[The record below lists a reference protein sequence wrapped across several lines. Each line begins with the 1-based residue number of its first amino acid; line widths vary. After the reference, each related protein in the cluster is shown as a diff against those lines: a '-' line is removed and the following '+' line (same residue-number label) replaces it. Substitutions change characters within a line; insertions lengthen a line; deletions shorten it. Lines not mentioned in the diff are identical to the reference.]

1 MPKDIGMARTVPLI
15 RSPLS
20 IAGMVLTTISAVVFL
35 VVFFADLFGMH
46 TNPYMGI
53 VFFLILPG
61 IFIFGLLLIPL
72 GAWLERRR
80 RDAGRKPSELQWPH
94 IDLNNAD
101 HRHAAV
107 AIFALT
113 MANIVIVSL
122 ASYRGVEYM
131 DSNQFCGQA
140 CHSVMKPEATAHQDG
155 PHARVTC
162 VECHIG
168 AGATWF
174 ARSKLSGTR
183 QVVAVSLRT
192 YSRPIPS
199 PVQNLRPARDTCE
212 QCHWPAK
219 FHGDKVLRIV
229 EYGDDEKNTEQVTTL
244 QMHVGGGIGRSGAA
258 SGIHWH
264 ADEANEIDYISTDD
278 QRQVI
283 PYVRVKDR
291 TGAVR
296 EYVAEGVTPDQL
308 ANGERRRMDCM
319 DCHNRPS
326 HQLATTAEGAVN
338 IAMARADIPASL
350 PFARREAVKVL
361 KASYPTEDAA
371 TEAIAREL
379 RDFYRGSYEAIY
391 MTRRQDVE
399 KAVTGTQEVYRR
411 NVFPEMNVQFGTY
424 PNNVGH
430 MDSPGCFRCHD
441 DNHTTKDG
449 KKIGQDCD
457 SCHEIR

>member
-1 MPKDIGMARTVPLI
+1 MVQSPRLI

-20 IAGMVLTTISAVVFL
+20 VVGMVLTTISAAVFL

-61 IFIFGLLLIPL
+61 IFLVGLILIPL
-72 GAWLERRR
+72 GAWVERRR
-80 RDAGRKPSELQWPH
+80 RAAGKKPSELQWPR
-94 IDLNNAD
+94 IDLNNPD
-101 HRHAAV
+101 HRRAAV

-113 MANIVIVSL
+113 VVNIVIVSL

-131 DSNQFCGQA
+131 DSVQFCGQT
-140 CHSVMKPEATAHQDG
+140 CHTVMMPAATAHQSG

-168 AGATWF
+168 SGATWF

-183 QVVAVSLRT
+183 QVLAVTFHT

-199 PVQNLRPARDTCE
+199 PVQSLRPARDTCE

-219 FHGDKVLRIV
+219 FQGDKIQRIV
-229 EYGDDEKNTEQVTTL
+229 EYGDDEKNTPSVTTL
-244 QMHVGGGIGRSGAA
+244 QLHVGGATGRAGAGV
-258 SGIHWH
+258 GIHWH
-264 ADEANEIDYISTDD
+264 ADVANEIEYITTDD
-278 QRQVI
+278 KRQVI

-308 ANGERRRMDCM
+308 AKGERRRMDCM

-326 HQLATTAEGAVN
+326 HQLAPSAGRAVNVSMAEGG
-338 IAMARADIPASL
+338 IPATL
-350 PFARREAVKVL
+350 PFVHREAVKVL
-361 KASYPTEDAA
+361 QATYPSQDAGA
-371 TEAIAREL
+371 AEISRGL
-379 RDFYRGSYEAIY
+379 RDFYRTQQPQVAASRGPDID
-391 MTRRQDVE
+391 R
-399 KAVTGTQEVYRR
+399 AVLAVQGVYRR
-411 NVFPEMNVQFGTY
+411 NVFPDMNVRFGTY
-424 PNNVGH
+424 ADNLGH
-430 MDSPGCFRCHD
+430 IDFPGCFRCHD
-441 DNHTTKDG
+441 DNHKSKDG
-449 KKIGQDCD
+449 KKIGQECD
-457 SCHEIR
+457 TCHAIE